1 MSAADK
7 ARGSAAVL
15 NAFRR
20 GAWASTGS
28 GAGVGRGGGAQ
39 SGASLAA
46 AVMHFQSTQTAGL
59 KMAVSGH
66 LPRPVTKRD

>member
-7 ARGSAAVL
+7 ARGSAAVF
-15 NAFRR
+15 NAFSR

-28 GAGVGRGGGAQ
+28 GAVVGRGGGAQ

-46 AVMHFQSTQTAGL
+46 AVMHFQSTLAADW

-66 LPRPVTKRD
+66 LLRPVTKRD